1 MRQRDVEEVVRDD
14 PQARRVLEP
23 ALDVQERRLQLGRR
37 DDHPRVDERVC
48 IVGQLAP
55 ERLERLVAPEEGL
68 PRVLEAREDLAG
80 YAREM

>member
-1 MRQRDVEEVVRDD
+1 VEEVVRDN
-14 PQARRVLEP
+14 PQPRRVLER
-23 ALDVQERRLQLGRR
+23 ALDAQDRALQLGRW
-37 DDHPRVDERVC
+37 DDHPRIDERVC

-55 ERLERLVAPEEGL
+55 ERLERLVAPEERL

>member
-14 PQARRVLEP
+14 PQPRRVLER
-23 ALDVQERRLQLGRR
+23 ALYVQDRALQLGRR

-48 IVGQLAP
+48 IVGQLSP
-55 ERLERLVAPEEGL
+55 ERLERLVAPEERL